1 MLIFSPEDELC
12 IPLVRSKFCRTVS
25 SSFEEVH
32 TDAVG
37 ESLRN
42 HQGRSWWP
50 QLVCVCHPGT
60 GLPVPLDAP
69 CEAANAMLGCLT
81 SRAVQEG

>member
-12 IPLVRSKFCRTVS
+12 VPLLRRKFCRTVS
-25 SSFEEVH
+25 SSSEEVH

-37 ESLRN
+37 ESL
-42 HQGRSWWP
+42 SWWP
-50 QLVCVCHPGT
+50 QLVCVCHPGAA
-60 GLPVPLDAP
+60 LPVPLDAP
-69 CEAANAMLGCLT
+69 CEAANAVLGCLT